1 MTVVDIRNKVTDS
14 RVKLIEI
21 SGSTVYYAEEKAE
34 EGHYSLFLLEYDRN
48 TQTERVVANCFLGD
62 PAVVLHFYSFPGDI
76 IVVMESGESSA
87 RLLRFDKQTGQEK
100 NSEELRFVGSFADC
114 QALDESRVI
123 FYTEENERHQHLFEE
138 YKKASGF
145 ERIAYLYD
153 LEEGRYYYVRDK
165 RLCNLSAEKLV
176 PFDVAGER
184 MLLILEPYGSEE
196 EKEHCYR
203 NRRWLGDEI
212 SDNVWLCPL
221 LDFVVAVKADET
233 HLPLELLL
241 SAGTQGLVRYVGQ
254 DEHNLY
260 FRAKYYPNSDQR
272 ICAVEKAG
280 GKKTVAAELNLK
292 EGEEPAT
299 FFIEPCPTRI
309 YRVTEHE
316 DTYEI
321 QGVFNS
327 SVSSQYS
334 KELGQFVACVEDRFL
349 VAEYVISDET
359 DSFVFYSIFD
369 LETHQQ
375 QSFECRCAVQD
386 DTIVLY

>member
-1 MTVVDIRNKVTDS
+1 M
-14 RVKLIEI
+14 
-21 SGSTVYYAEEKAE
+21 
-34 EGHYSLFLLEYDRN
+34 
-48 TQTERVVANCFLGD
+48 
-62 PAVVLHFYSFPGDI
+62 
-76 IVVMESGESSA
+76 
-87 RLLRFDKQTGQEK
+87 
-100 NSEELRFVGSFADC
+100 
-114 QALDESRVI
+114 
-123 FYTEENERHQHLFEE
+123 
-138 YKKASGF
+138 
-145 ERIAYLYD
+145 
-153 LEEGRYYYVRDK
+153 
-165 RLCNLSAEKLV
+165 
-176 PFDVAGER
+176 
-184 MLLILEPYGSEE
+184 
-196 EKEHCYR
+196 
-203 NRRWLGDEI
+203 
-212 SDNVWLCPL
+212 WLCPL

-254 DEHNLY
+254 DQDSLY

-375 QSFECRCAVQD
+375 QSFECGCAVQD